1 MASRIQRAS
10 LPRGL
15 SVRRTRADWWQ
26 SVAKRRD
33 ELSIKLMKAKV
44 PYAEL
49 KRALLEQAEEMMR
62 EAKGPAERR
71 HIQRIT
77 LQEIITEAYASR
89 AGWDEFGALLRRIQR
104 LGYADMTHRIHVA
117 CLFVQSLP
125 RFPERARQA
134 FAMLDEVEGML
145 KRIRKSHYL
154 RSEGMQGIAH
164 ARAVAAAA
172 GITPP
177 S

>member
-1 MASRIQRAS
+1 
-10 LPRGL
+10 
-15 SVRRTRADWWQ
+15 VRRAREAWWK
-26 SVAKRRD
+26 SVAERRD
-33 ELSIKLMKAKV
+33 DHLIKLLKAKV
-44 PYAEL
+44 PWPDFQQAIRAQEAEL
-49 KRALLEQAEEMMR
+49 IR
-62 EAKGPAERR
+62 EARTPAERR
-71 HIQRIT
+71 HIQQ
-77 LQEIITEAYASR
+77 LSMPVLLTEAYAR
-89 AGWDEFGALLRRIQR
+89 GLKWDEFGPLLRRIQR

-134 FAMLDEVEGML
+134 FAMLEEVEGML

-154 RSEGMQGIAH
+154 RREGMQGIAH

-177 S
+177 N

>member
-1 MASRIQRAS
+1 M
-10 LPRGL
+10 PRGV
-15 SVRRTRADWWQ
+15 SVRTTRADWWQ

-33 ELSIKLMKAKV
+33 EFSIKLMKAKA
-44 PYAEL
+44 PYVEH
-49 KRALLEQAEEMMR
+49 KRALLEQAEELMR
-62 EAKGPAERR
+62 EAKTPAERR

-89 AGWDEFGALLRRIQR
+89 ADWDEFGALLRRIHR
-104 LGYADMTHRIHVA
+104 LGFADMTHRIHVA

-125 RFPERARQA
+125 RFPQRARQA
-134 FAMLDEVEGML
+134 FAMLAETERML

-154 RSEGMQGIAH
+154 RREGMQGIAH

-177 S
+177 N

>member
-1 MASRIQRAS
+1 MRT
-10 LPRGL
+10 
-15 SVRRTRADWWQ
+15 TRADWWQ

-33 ELSIKLMKAKV
+33 DLSIKLMKAKA
-44 PYAEL
+44 PYLEH
-49 KRALLEQAEEMMR
+49 KRALMEQAEELMR
-62 EAKGPAERR
+62 EARTPAERR

-89 AGWDEFGALLRRIQR
+89 AAWDEFGALLRRIQR
-104 LGYADMTHRIHVA
+104 LGFADITHRIHVA

-125 RFPERARQA
+125 RFPQRARQA
-134 FAMLDEVEGML
+134 FAMLAEAERML
-145 KRIRKSHYL
+145 KRLRRSHPL

-177 S
+177 K

>member
-1 MASRIQRAS
+1 MRS
-10 LPRGL
+10 
-15 SVRRTRADWWQ
+15 TRADWWQ

-33 ELSIKLMKAKV
+33 DLSIKLMKATV
-44 PYAEL
+44 PYAEH
-49 KRALLEQAEEMMR
+49 KRAVLEQAEGLMR
-62 EAKGPAERR
+62 EAKSPAERR

-89 AGWDEFGALLRRIQR
+89 AGWDEFGTLLRRIQR

-134 FAMLDEVEGML
+134 FAMLEEVEGML

-154 RSEGMQGIAH
+154 RREGMQGIAH

-177 S
+177 N

>member
-1 MASRIQRAS
+1 MRS
-10 LPRGL
+10 
-15 SVRRTRADWWQ
+15 TRADWWQ

-33 ELSIKLMKAKV
+33 DLSIKLMKAKV
-44 PYAEL
+44 PYAEH
-49 KRALLEQAEEMMR
+49 KRALLDQAEELMR

-71 HIQRIT
+71 HIQQIT
-77 LQEIITEAYASR
+77 LQEIITEAYASG

-104 LGYADMTHRIHVA
+104 LGYADITHRLHVA

-134 FAMLDEVEGML
+134 FAMLEGVEGTL
-145 KRIRKSHYL
+145 KRIRKSHSL
-154 RSEGMQGIAH
+154 RREGMQGIAH

-177 S
+177 NDSPVML

>member
-1 MASRIQRAS
+1 MRS
-10 LPRGL
+10 
-15 SVRRTRADWWQ
+15 TRADWWQ

-33 ELSIKLMKAKV
+33 DLSLKLMKAKV
-44 PYAEL
+44 PYAEH
-49 KRALLEQAEEMMR
+49 KRALLEQAEELML
-62 EAKGPAERR
+62 EAKSPAERR

-77 LQEIITEAYASR
+77 LQEIITEAYVSR

-104 LGYADMTHRIHVA
+104 LGYVDITHRIHVA
-117 CLFVQSLP
+117 CLFVQALP

-134 FAMLDEVEGML
+134 FAMLEDVERML
-145 KRIRKSHYL
+145 QRIRKSHHL
-154 RSEGMQGIAH
+154 RQEGMQGLAH

-177 S
+177 TASPVTREPP

>member
-1 MASRIQRAS
+1 M
-10 LPRGL
+10 PGGV
-15 SVRRTRADWWQ
+15 SVRTTRADWWQ

-33 ELSIKLMKAKV
+33 DLSIKLMRAKA
-44 PYAEL
+44 PYVEH
-49 KRALLEQAEEMMR
+49 KRALLEQAEELMR
-62 EAKGPAERR
+62 EAKTPAERR

-89 AGWDEFGALLRRIQR
+89 ADWDEFGALLRRIQR
-104 LGYADMTHRIHVA
+104 LGFADVTHRIHVA

-125 RFPERARQA
+125 RFPQRARQA
-134 FAMLDEVEGML
+134 FAMLAEAERML
-145 KRIRKSHYL
+145 KRMRKSHLL

-177 S
+177 K